1 MVADKWL
8 PVVNEAKA
16 AAARAK
22 HRVYA
27 DAGVLSVNT
36 CEPVGM
42 EEVAMKKRL
51 SESELRAVYEKEK
64 HGPGDEDGVNS
75 SPNARAVVGE
85 AFHCCACD
93 AVPMTRRCNQ
103 GKPGPSLSPPSRLLR
118 HILAGWK
125 FRLVVAV
132 DLSTVAAVASV
143 PLYTSVMD
151 SFACSLGSFATAGYA
166 YVGIARCR

>member
-1 MVADKWL
+1 MIADKWL

-64 HGPGDEDGVNS
+64 DGPGDEDG
-75 SPNARAVVGE
+75 
-85 AFHCCACD
+85 HCTDDGNGCD
-93 AVPMTRRCNQ
+93 HVADVDRCDVWSW
-103 GKPGPSLSPPSRLLR
+103 PSW
-118 HILAGWK
+118 LA
-125 FRLVVAV
+125 
-132 DLSTVAAVASV
+132 
-143 PLYTSVMD
+143 
-151 SFACSLGSFATAGYA
+151 
-166 YVGIARCR
+166 